1 MTFKVVRDANANVI
15 CFGPNDDNYN
25 PTLLTGQLLH
35 IEDNEPTEYL
45 AELQNKAKNQAAARQ
60 AIFDKLGLT
69 ANEAAALFG

>member
-15 CFGPNDDNYN
+15 CFGPNDDHYN
-25 PTLLTGQLLH
+25 PTLSTGQSLH
-35 IEDNEPTEYL
+35 IEDNEPAEYI